1 MSNTH
6 WDPARYGLFGNERL
20 RPAIDLISRLPKPA
34 NGFSPRS
41 IVDLGC
47 GPGSVT
53 AVLADAYGAGRA
65 DGPSIVGVDSSD
77 EMLET
82 ARKREEDI
90 TWQKADIAD
99 WQPDEPVDLLF
110 SNAALHWVP
119 DHSKLFPRLLEH
131 LRPGGMIAIQVP
143 NNFLAPSHQ
152 LIGEAGMDW
161 RKEVA
166 TAMHAARIMRPGDYF
181 DALAPSCDD
190 IDLWQTQ
197 YCHVLTG
204 PDAVYNWT
212 SSTIL
217 RPVMDALPDD
227 EAREKFTKKYK
238 ERLNQVYPSRD
249 DGRTLFPFNRLF
261 MIAQKKSG

>member
-1 MSNTH
+1 MSNTY

-20 RPAIDLISRLPKPA
+20 RPAIDLITRLPKA
-34 NGFSPRS
+34 ASGFSPRH

-53 AVLADAYGAGRA
+53 AVLADAYA
-65 DGPSIVGVDSSD
+65 DQGDDTPRIIGVDSSD

-82 ARKREEDI
+82 ARKRSENI
-90 TWQKADIAD
+90 RWQKADIAI
-99 WQPDEPVDLLF
+99 WQPDDQVDLLF
-110 SNAALHWVP
+110 SNAALQWVP
-119 DHSKLFPRLLEH
+119 DHSHLFPRLMSFV
-131 LRPGGMIAIQVP
+131 RPGGMIAIQVP

-152 LIGEAGMDW
+152 LIGEAGIEW

-166 TAMHAARIMRPGDYF
+166 EAMHAARIMRPGDYF
-181 DALAPSCDD
+181 DVLAPSCDE

-197 YCHVLTG
+197 YCHVLNG

-217 RPVMDALPDD
+217 RPVMAALPDD
-227 EAREKFTKKYK
+227 AARASFTAKYK
-238 ERLNQVYPSRD
+238 ERLNQVYPIRD

-261 MIAQKKSG
+261 MIARKRAS

>member
-20 RPAIDLISRLPKPA
+20 RPAIDLIARLPKA
-34 NGFSPRS
+34 ASGFSPRH

-53 AVLADAYGAGRA
+53 AVLADAFAASGDDAPR
-65 DGPSIVGVDSSD
+65 IVGVDSSD

-82 ARKREEDI
+82 ARKRSENIE
-90 TWQKADIAD
+90 WQKADIAS
-99 WQPDEPVDLLF
+99 WEPDGQVDLLF

-119 DHSKLFPRLLEH
+119 EHSTLFPKLIEFV
-131 LRPGGMIAIQVP
+131 RPGGFIAIQVP

-152 LIGEAGMDW
+152 LIGEAGIEW

-166 TAMHAARIMRPGDYF
+166 EAMHVARIMRPGDYF
-181 DALAPSCDD
+181 DVLAPACDD

-217 RPVMDALPDD
+217 RPVLAALPDD
-227 EAREKFTKKYK
+227 EARATLTKKYK
-238 ERLNQVYPSRD
+238 DRLNQVYPSRE

-261 MIAQKKSG
+261 MIARKRSE

>member
-6 WDPARYGLFGNERL
+6 WDPVHYGLFGNERL

-34 NGFSPRS
+34 NGFSPRH

-53 AVLADAYGAGRA
+53 SLLSDAYASNA
-65 DGPSIVGVDSSD
+65 DDPVEIVGIDSSD

-82 ARKREEDI
+82 ARKRTENI
-90 TWQKADIAD
+90 TWRKADIAN
-99 WQPDEPVDLLF
+99 WHPEQPIDLLF

-119 DHSKLFPRLLEH
+119 DHSNLFPKLLDH
-131 LRPGGMIAIQVP
+131 MAPGGIIAVQVP

-152 LIGEAGMDW
+152 LIGEAGIEW

-166 TAMHAARIMRPGDYF
+166 KAMHTARIMRPGDYF
-181 DALAPSCDD
+181 DVLATACDD
-190 IDLWQTQ
+190 IDIWQTQ

-204 PDAVYNWT
+204 EDPVYNWT

-217 RPVMDALPDD
+217 RPVLDALPDD
-227 EAREKFTKKYK
+227 DARATVIEKYK
-238 ERLNQVYPSRD
+238 TRLKQVYPPRD

-261 MIAQKKSG
+261 MIARKRT

>member
-1 MSNTH
+1 MSNTY

-20 RPAIDLISRLPKPA
+20 RPAIDLIGRLPKAA
-34 NGFSPRS
+34 NGFSPRH

-53 AVLADAYGAGRA
+53 AVLADAYGTQDANN
-65 DGPSIVGVDSSD
+65 PQIVGIDSSD
-77 EMLET
+77 QMLET
-82 ARKREEDI
+82 ARKRDETIE
-90 TWQKADIAD
+90 WQKGDIAT

-119 DHSKLFPRLLEH
+119 DHSNLFPRLLEH
-131 LRPGGMIAIQVP
+131 VRPGGMIAIQVP

-152 LIGEAGMDW
+152 LIGEAGIEW
-161 RKEVA
+161 RKEVDQ
-166 TAMHAARIMRPGDYF
+166 AMHTARIMRPGDYF
-181 DALAPSCDD
+181 DVLSLSCDEV
-190 IDLWQTQ
+190 DLWQTQ

-204 PDAVYNWT
+204 PDAVFNWT

-217 RPVMDALPDD
+217 RPVLAALPDD
-227 EAREKFTKKYK
+227 TARASFTAKYK
-238 ERLNQVYPSRD
+238 ERLNQVYPIRD

-261 MIAQKKSG
+261 MVARKRPN

>member
-20 RPAIDLISRLPKPA
+20 RPAIDLIARLPKA
-34 NGFSPRS
+34 ASGFSPNH

-53 AVLADAYGAGRA
+53 AVLAEAFSAGR
-65 DGPSIVGVDSSD
+65 DDKPRIIGVDSSD

-82 ARKREEDI
+82 ARKRDDAIE
-90 TWQKADIAD
+90 WQKGDIAS
-99 WQPDEPVDLLF
+99 WEPDAPVDLLF

-119 DHSKLFPRLLEH
+119 DHSNLFPRLVNFV
-131 LRPGGMIAIQVP
+131 RPGGIIAIQVP

-152 LIGEAGMDW
+152 LIGEAGIEW

-181 DALAPSCDD
+181 DVLAPACDD

-197 YCHVLTG
+197 YCHVLNGT
-204 PDAVYNWT
+204 DAVYHWT

-217 RPVMDALPDD
+217 RPVMAALPDD
-227 EAREKFTKKYK
+227 EARATFTQKYK
-238 ERLNQVYPSRD
+238 DRLNQVYPMRE

-261 MIAQKKSG
+261 MIARKRDN